1 MSNLA
6 GLAVFITALATLITS
21 IGGVLVSL
29 RNSRKII
36 RVQETTD
43 GKMEEFI
50 EEVREASFAKG
61 VKSEHDKEM
70 KT

>member
-29 RNSRKII
+29 RNSRKIV
-36 RVQETTD
+36 RVQEATD
-43 GKMEEFI
+43 GKMEAFI
-50 EEVREASFAKG
+50 QEVREASFAKG